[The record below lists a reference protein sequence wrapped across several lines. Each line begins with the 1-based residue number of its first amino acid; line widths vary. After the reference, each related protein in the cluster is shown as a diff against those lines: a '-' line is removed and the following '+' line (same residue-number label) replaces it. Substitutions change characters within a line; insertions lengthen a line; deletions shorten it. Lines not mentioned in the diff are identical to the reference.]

1 MPTHLLKLG
10 ILSLPWWMISLAIF
24 AALEPGYSHL
34 YNAVS
39 RLGAFGA
46 RNALGMNIICFLGT
60 GVLVICTGF
69 GFRHQLQTRGH
80 ADSAGNWTIVLGVML
95 AGATVPADFQ
105 QNFQSPWT
113 LIHAFFVML
122 AVIPFLIAASKTTTI
137 LQQINMPSKF
147 LKLWPW
153 LIIPVFCLHALLQ
166 QRGLVQRLSIVVVL
180 TWVSYLSWH
189 LAYRTSLA
197 SSDSNSPS

>member
-1 MPTHLLKLG
+1 MRKNLLKFG
-10 ILSLPWWMISLAIF
+10 TLSLPWWIVSLAIF

-46 RNALGMNIICFLGT
+46 SNALAMNIVCFLGT
-60 GVLVICTGF
+60 GLLVCCAGL
-69 GFRHQLQTRGH
+69 GFRSELQSRGYS
-80 ADSAGNWTIVLGVML
+80 DSAANWTIVLGLML
-95 AGATVPADFQ
+95 AGAAVPADFQ

-113 LIHAFFVML
+113 VIHAFFVML
-122 AVIPFLIAASKTTTI
+122 AVIPFLIAASKTTVV
-137 LQQINMPSKF
+137 LQQMNMHSKF

-153 LIIPVFCLHALLQ
+153 LIVPVFCLHALLQ

-189 LAYRTSLA
+189 LAYQTSYHN
-197 SSDSNSPS
+197 SDSNSPA